1 MSITKQA
8 SSYLKI
14 KAIKYYYKVNNY
26 SLVCK
31 IFECSERSL
40 KRWIER
46 YEQNKSV
53 ERKSRKLGS
62 YKIKK
67 NTLNL

>member
-8 SSYLKI
+8 SSDLKI

-53 ERKSRKLGS
+53 E
-62 YKIKK
+62 
-67 NTLNL
+67 N

>member
-8 SSYLKI
+8 SSDLKV

-26 SLVCK
+26 SLV
-31 IFECSERSL
+31 CSERSL

-67 NTLNL
+67 